1 MSQDVN
7 RIGVPKDKNFKN
19 NIIKSKSP
27 KLISNIIQKNINK
40 KNNVD
45 EKDNCII
52 NNHFLKKIKLDKN
65 IFFLKNNHEQKTT
78 KTDFESDKMKSK
90 RVYINIKN
98 IINNKFNKYP
108 INNKQKETRKNKAQ
122 NENIKISSEKNN
134 EVNEIKTEKEK
145 EQKPEDIS
153 DYIDLNEK
161 NNIAN
166 FDNMDKKITYE
177 AIEEVDEA
185 KEMSELKQPSELMSV
200 ATNSKQSKS
209 SVKNSDSNKN
219 KTDYEN
225 RKYNKINL
233 KNKSYKM
240 SLNKKITKKISLSPP
255 LKRIDI
261 GFPKQQNSSKNMKK
275 NNLKLNKYKDNNIN
289 NYSIFY
295 KNNDVNGS
303 AKAQTKYII
312 IKKNQKGTQKHQFKS
327 LNINKRNKNIL
338 DLNQNSNNKSNINI
352 KDNKETQ
359 KILKTESKSKSFP
372 NSYNS
377 SKTTPN
383 IKNIVN
389 NKRLTTINKQS
400 IDNQSQSNSNVLKK
414 IKIDEK
420 KSSFKSGYIYNS
432 RIKSLSIES
441 HKKKVTNNRRE
452 LSKKNKYKKIQL
464 FDDKDKKL
472 NRTSDIDIN
481 KSSYKYNSFDRI
493 KLTINKIKNSEDKY
507 NKLFT
512 DYYLREAKNKNRNFI
527 KEVLINNG
535 NSKYSHK
542 YEV

>member
-1 MSQDVN
+1 MPALFFRNACALIN

-27 KLISNIIQKNINK
+27 KLISNIIQKNINE
-40 KNNVD
+40 KNNVNK
-45 EKDNCII
+45 KDNCII

-65 IFFLKNNHEQKTT
+65 IFFLNNHEQKTT
-78 KTDFESDKMKSK
+78 KTDFESDKIKSK

-166 FDNMDKKITYE
+166 YDNMDKKITNE

-295 KNNDVNGS
+295 KNNDVNGLT
-303 AKAQTKYII
+303 KTKTKYII
-312 IKKNQKGTQKHQFKS
+312 IKKNQKGTQNHQFKRI
-327 LNINKRNKNIL
+327 NIKKRNKNIL
-338 DLNQNSNNKSNINI
+338 DLNQNSNNKSNIII
-352 KDNKETQ
+352 KDIQ
-359 KILKTESKSKSFP
+359 KILKTERNAKSFL
-372 NSYNS
+372 NNYNS

-420 KSSFKSGYIYNS
+420 KSLFKSGYIYTNKL
-432 RIKSLSIES
+432 KSLSIES
-441 HKKKVTNNRRE
+441 HKRKVIYNKRE
-452 LSKKNKYKKIQL
+452 LSKKNKYKKITL
-464 FDDKDKKL
+464 FDDKNKKL

-481 KSSYKYNSFDRI
+481 NSSSCKYNTFDRI
-493 KLTINKIKNSEDKY
+493 KLTINKIKNSEEKY
-507 NKLFT
+507 
-512 DYYLREAKNKNRNFI
+512 DYYSRETKRKNRKFI
-527 KEVLINNG
+527 KEVLINKG
-535 NSKYSHK
+535 TSKYS
-542 YEV
+542 

>member
-19 NIIKSKSP
+19 NIIKNKSP

-65 IFFLKNNHEQKTT
+65 IFFLNNHEQKTT
-78 KTDFESDKMKSK
+78 KTDLESDKIKSK

-98 IINNKFNKYP
+98 IINNKINKYP

-145 EQKPEDIS
+145 EEKPEDIS

-166 FDNMDKKITYE
+166 FDNMDKKITNE

-185 KEMSELKQPSELMSV
+185 KEMSELKQPSELISV

-219 KTDYEN
+219 KTDYVN

-240 SLNKKITKKISLSPP
+240 PLNKKITKKISLSPP

-420 KSSFKSGYIYNS
+420 KSSFKSGYIYTNKL
-432 RIKSLSIES
+432 KSLSIES
-441 HKKKVTNNRRE
+441 HKRKVIYNKRE
-452 LSKKNKYKKIQL
+452 LSKKNKYKKITL
-464 FDDKDKKL
+464 FDDKNKKL

-512 DYYLREAKNKNRNFI
+512 DYYSRETKNKNRNFI

-535 NSKYSHK
+535 KSKYSHK

>member
-27 KLISNIIQKNINK
+27 KLISNIIQKNINE
-40 KNNVD
+40 KNNVNK
-45 EKDNCII
+45 KDNCII

-78 KTDFESDKMKSK
+78 KTDFESDKIKSK

-166 FDNMDKKITYE
+166 FDNMDKKITNE

-219 KTDYEN
+219 TTDYVN

-240 SLNKKITKKISLSPP
+240 PLNKKITKKISLSPP

-295 KNNDVNGS
+295 KNNDVNGLT
-303 AKAQTKYII
+303 KTKTKYII
-312 IKKNQKGTQKHQFKS
+312 IKKNQKGTQNHQFKRI
-327 LNINKRNKNIL
+327 NIKKRNKNIL
-338 DLNQNSNNKSNINI
+338 DLNQNSNNKSNIII
-352 KDNKETQ
+352 KDIQ
-359 KILKTESKSKSFP
+359 KILKTERNAKSFP
-372 NSYNS
+372 NNYNS

-420 KSSFKSGYIYNS
+420 KSLFKSGYIYNS

-441 HKKKVTNNRRE
+441 HKKKVTNNKRE

-464 FDDKDKKL
+464 FDDKNKKL

-512 DYYLREAKNKNRNFI
+512 DYYLRETKNKNRNFI

-535 NSKYSHK
+535 KSKYSHK

>member
-1 MSQDVN
+1 MNQDIN

-19 NIIKSKSP
+19 NIFKSKSP

-65 IFFLKNNHEQKTT
+65 IFFLNNHEQKTT
-78 KTDFESDKMKSK
+78 KTDLESDKIKSK
-90 RVYINIKN
+90 REINDIKS
-98 IINNKFNKYP
+98 IISNKINKNP

-166 FDNMDKKITYE
+166 FDNMDKKITDE

-185 KEMSELKQPSELMSV
+185 KEMSELKQPSELISV

-219 KTDYEN
+219 TTDYVN

-240 SLNKKITKKISLSPP
+240 PLNKKITKKISLSPP
-255 LKRIDI
+255 LKRINI
-261 GFPKQQNSSKNMKK
+261 GFPKQQNSSQNMKK

-303 AKAQTKYII
+303 TKTQTKYII

-420 KSSFKSGYIYNS
+420 KSLFKSGYIYNS

-464 FDDKDKKL
+464 FDDKNKKL

-481 KSSYKYNSFDRI
+481 NSSSCKYNTFDRI
-493 KLTINKIKNSEDKY
+493 KLTINKIKNSEEKY
-507 NKLFT
+507 HKLFT
-512 DYYLREAKNKNRNFI
+512 DYYSRETKRKNRKFI
-527 KEVLINNG
+527 KEILINKG
-535 NSKYSHK
+535 TSKYS
-542 YEV
+542 